1 MRVEIWSDVVCP
13 WCFIGKRRFDN
24 AIQQL
29 KAKGITEE
37 IEVVYKAFQLDP
49 TAPVGQPMPV
59 LDAYAKKFGGQ
70 ERAQQILSHVTKIA
84 ATDGIAFNM
93 DIAVRANTLLA
104 HRALHW
110 MLLHHGTTKQAELK
124 EFLLEAY
131 FTNGK
136 DVGDVDVIAE
146 CVRNCGA
153 SDTDMLTWLNA
164 DGGLQELQAD
174 FAGAA
179 MREITA
185 VPSFVI
191 DDRFIIPGAQDVEV
205 FVRALERALTT

>member
-24 AIQQL
+24 ALQQL
-29 KAKGITEE
+29 KAKGITENIE
-37 IEVVYKAFQLDP
+37 IVYKAFQLDP

-59 LDAYAKKFGGQ
+59 VDAYAKKFGGQ
-70 ERAQQILSHVTKIA
+70 ERAQQILAHVTKIA
-84 ATDGIAFNM
+84 AGDGITFNM

-104 HRALHW
+104 HRVLHW
-110 MLLHHGTTKQAELK
+110 VLLHHGSTKQAEVK
-124 EFLLEAY
+124 ELFLEAY
-131 FTNGK
+131 FTNGQ
-136 DVGDVDVIAE
+136 DVGHLDVIAA
-146 CVRNCGA
+146 CVRQSGLDE
-153 SDTDMLTWLNA
+153 SHLLTWLESG
-164 DGGLQELQAD
+164 GGLQELQED

-191 DDRFIIPGAQDVEV
+191 DDRFIIPGAQDTEV